1 MKFDDILEKLEANKK
16 ILDFKF
22 SKSEIPMYLFIRF
35 MLIQSLINKE
45 FNLSNPHVKANKK
58 SIKEIFKYIYHTL
71 KSNIFFAPKKD
82 IYIFSTEIVN
92 KLENGKYVN
101 KLYDEF
107 YNLFKDKTQIIE
119 ASHNKSYFTPKK
131 EKIFYSDIIN
141 IIIVIF
147 SKFARINLKDTQNI
161 DDFIEYLKSK
171 NIFDDEVLKESKEIL
186 TKIAKREN
194 ISIFIYRL
202 FFKIKKPKLIL
213 VNAGFYGDQSFLIY
227 SAKSLNIK
235 VIEYQHG
242 YIGLGHPA
250 YNYHKNI
257 FENIKQFFPD
267 YLLTHGK
274 YWSDRIRIPAE
285 KIEIGMPNLIKNK
298 IFLKN
303 SEKTILFISG
313 GLVPDLINI
322 FIKESFNKL
331 NILGYKIIIR
341 PHPSEYPAI
350 EERYGQLIKLGVI
363 LDKENLYETLKKVE
377 IVVGFDV
384 STVLFEAIC
393 FTSKIYMM
401 KTNFT
406 NYYEPNSC
414 FLSFENSEE
423 FIKLIKNNQE
433 IFYSDSYFWDS
444 NWKENYTNFIENT
457 IGIKK

>member
-1 MKFDDILEKLEANKK
+1 MNFDEILEDLESDGK
-16 ILDFKF
+16 ILDFRFTHTK
-22 SKSEIPMYLFIRF
+22 IPLYLFIRF
-35 MLIQSLINKE
+35 SLIQSLVSKN
-45 FNLSNPHVKANKK
+45 FNLSNPSIQDNQK
-58 SIKEIFKYIYHTL
+58 SIKGIVKYVYHTL
-71 KSNIFFAPKKD
+71 RSNIFFAPKKD
-82 IYIFSTEIVN
+82 IYIFSSGIVN
-92 KLENGKYVN
+92 KLENGKYIN
-101 KLYDEF
+101 RLYDEF
-107 YNLFKDKTQIIE
+107 YNIFKDKTQIIE
-119 ASHNKSYFTPKK
+119 TSHNRSYFRPKK
-131 EKIFYSDIIN
+131 EKVFYSDIIN
-141 IIIVIF
+141 IIIFIF
-147 SKFARINLKDTQNI
+147 SKFTNKNLKEQKNI
-161 DDFIEYLKSK
+161 DDFIEYIKGK
-171 NIFDDEVLKESKEIL
+171 NIFDEEVIKQTNKTLNKILKVEK
-186 TKIAKREN
+186 
-194 ISIFIYRL
+194 ISIFMYKLL
-202 FFKIKKPKLIL
+202 FILKKPKIII
-213 VNAGFYGDQSFLIY
+213 VEDGFYGSHFFLMDI
-227 SAKSLNIK
+227 AKKMNIK
-235 VIEYQHG
+235 IVEYQHG
-242 YIGLGHPA
+242 YVGLKHPA

-257 FENIKQFFPD
+257 FETIKEYFPSFF
-267 YLLTHGK
+267 LTHGK

-363 LDKENLYETLKKVE
+363 VDKENLYETLKKVE

-384 STVLFEAIC
+384 STVLFEATC

-433 IFYSDSYFWDS
+433 IFYSDNYFWEK
-444 NWKENYTNFIENT
+444 NWEQNYINFIKEIT
-457 IGIKK
+457 YEK

>member
-1 MKFDDILEKLEANKK
+1 MNFDEILEDLESDVK
-16 ILDFKF
+16 ILEFRFKHT
-22 SKSEIPMYLFIRF
+22 KIPLYLFIRF
-35 MLIQSLINKE
+35 ILIQSLVSKN

-58 SIKEIFKYIYHTL
+58 SIKEIFKYIYNTL
-71 KSNIFFAPKKD
+71 KSNLFFAPKKD
-82 IYIFSTEIVN
+82 IYIFSSEIVN
-92 KLENGKYVN
+92 KMENGKYIN
-101 KLYDEF
+101 RLYDEF
-107 YNLFKDKTQIIE
+107 YNLYKDKTQIIE

-131 EKIFYSDIIN
+131 EKIYYSDIIN
-141 IIIVIF
+141 IAMVIF
-147 SKFARINLKDTQNI
+147 SKFARINLKDTQSI

-171 NIFDDEVLKESKEIL
+171 DIFDDEVLNQSKDVL
-186 TKIAKREN
+186 KKIAKREN

-202 FFKIKKPKLIL
+202 FFKIKKPQMII
-213 VNAGFYGDQSFLIY
+213 VEGGFYGDQSFLIY

-235 VIEYQHG
+235 VVEYQHG
-242 YIGLGHPA
+242 YVGLKHPA

-257 FENIKQFFPD
+257 FETIKEYFPSFF
-267 YLLTHGK
+267 LTHGK

-363 LDKENLYETLKKVE
+363 VDKENLYETLKKVE

-393 FTSKIYMM
+393 FTSKVYMM

-433 IFYSDSYFWDS
+433 IFYSDNYFWEQ
-444 NWKENYTNFIENT
+444 NWKQNYTNFIKEINYA
-457 IGIKK
+457 K

>member
-1 MKFDDILEKLEANKK
+1 MKFDDILEVLESDKK

-22 SKSEIPMYLFIRF
+22 SKSEIPMYLFVRF

-45 FNLSNPHVKANKK
+45 FKLSNPHVKSNKK
-58 SIKEIFKYIYHTL
+58 PLKEIFKYIYHTL

-82 IYIFSTEIVN
+82 IYIFSSGIVN
-92 KLENGKYVN
+92 KMENGKYIN
-101 KLYDEF
+101 RLYDEF
-107 YNLFKDKTQIIE
+107 YNLYKDKTQIIE

-141 IIIVIF
+141 IAMVIF

-161 DDFIEYLKSK
+161 DYFIEYLKSK
-171 NIFDDEVLKESKEIL
+171 NIFDYEVLNQSKDVL
-186 TKIAKREN
+186 KKIAKREN

-202 FFKIKKPKLIL
+202 FFKIKKPKLI
-213 VNAGFYGDQSFLIY
+213 VVEGGFYGDQSFLIY
-227 SAKSLNIK
+227 FAKSLNIK
-235 VIEYQHG
+235 VVEYQHG
-242 YIGLGHPA
+242 YVGLKHPA

-257 FENIKQFFPD
+257 FETIKEYFPSFF
-267 YLLTHGK
+267 LTYGK

-322 FIKESFNKL
+322 FIKENFNKL

-341 PHPSEYPAI
+341 PHPGEYPAI
-350 EERYGQLIKLGVI
+350 EERYGELKNLGVI
-363 LDKENLYETLKKVE
+363 IDKENLYETLKKVE

-384 STVLFEAIC
+384 STVLFEAVC
-393 FTSKIYMM
+393 FTSKVYMI

-406 NYYEPNSC
+406 NYCEPNSC
-414 FLSFENSEE
+414 FLSFENNEE

-433 IFYSDSYFWDS
+433 IFYSYDYFWEQ
-444 NWKENYTNFIENT
+444 NWKQNYTNFIKEINYA
-457 IGIKK
+457 K